1 MRPLK
6 EIEYSFF
13 GCIFDNPP
21 ARILEALDVG
31 AKPEWFTDDKCRL
44 MWTAIE
50 NIRKNQTLENLKPL
64 TIVQEA
70 VRLTRKKKDE
80 FSGIEITPAFYD
92 EAIHFRS
99 KADNGEKSD
108 IVSYA
113 EILRSGS
120 IDRRIRG
127 AMAETNDE
135 LSSASNSS
143 AVGSQ
148 LANKLIGIISD
159 ETTSKDVNVTELLNG
174 MFASYDRA
182 YEEFAIKKNYDYVNG
197 IPMPWEK
204 ISHIMNGLQPGLHIV
219 AARPS
224 VGKTSFVLQCIDFW
238 CANGYKVVFNCLDMA
253 VSQIIKRPAA
263 NLARV
268 AIDRAERGLVTPI
281 EQKRLKDA
289 GATISDWYE
298 TGRFNLLS
306 EYDVN
311 SFKTWCTIRH
321 SAGKLDIAVVDYAQQ
336 LRIRGG
342 GNKSENDRLTQVSA
356 ILKSIAVEL
365 GIPVIALS
373 QLSRDNVKDKNGSRE
388 PTIADLRG
396 SGSLEQ
402 DAFSITLLHKDEG
415 TMASWHNEA
424 PPDQLVPR
432 TGDDSIDEKVK
443 DAMGAVWWIHAKNQN
458 GSTGRYP
465 FVVYQNH
472 YRWYLGDNKA
482 DVGSGSN
489 RFMPKFS
496 KIMAD
501 WRFFED
507 PIKSLE
513 EYGSVVYPNYWP
525 QKCARM
531 CASMGIELP
540 DSILKDL
547 REQDIQNHRQALI
560 EFNRKKE
567 EDRILAQQPI
577 NPPQHMVSESPTVKA
592 MAAQPSTMNVPP
604 SATHVGKEYDNPS
617 VDGYGGPVT
626 TEATSSDNI
635 VDEEPYPEL
644 ETDADIIF

>member
-44 MWTAIE
+44 MWAAIE

-70 VRLTRKKKDE
+70 IRITRKKKSE
-80 FSGIEITPAFYD
+80 FSGIEIKPDFYD
-92 EAIHFRS
+92 DAIHFRS
-99 KADNGEKSD
+99 KADTGEKSD
-108 IVSYA
+108 IPSYA

-127 AMAETNDE
+127 AMAETNEE
-135 LSSASNSS
+135 LSSAANTS

-159 ETTSKDVNVTELLNG
+159 ESTSKDVNVTELLGG
-174 MFASYDRA
+174 MFASYDKA

-268 AIDRAERGLVTPI
+268 AIDRAERGLVTPV

-311 SFKTWCTIRH
+311 AFKTWCTIRH

-356 ILKSIAVEL
+356 VLKSIAVEL

-424 PPDQLVPR
+424 PPEQLVPR
-432 TGDDSIDEKVK
+432 TGDATIDEKVQ

-482 DVGSGSN
+482 EAGSGAN

-513 EYGSVVYPNYWP
+513 AYGNVVYPNYWP

-531 CASMGIELP
+531 CAAMGLEIP
-540 DSILKDL
+540 DSILHEL
-547 REQDIQNHRQALI
+547 REQDILNHKQALL

-577 NPPQHMVSESPTVKA
+577 NPPKPQVAESPTVNAMTMPTPPVSPSAPADYGTEEDDEAAA
-592 MAAQPSTMNVPP
+592 MAEYNEAMEAEESGATEAESQPSQ
-604 SATHVGKEYDNPS
+604 
-617 VDGYGGPVT
+617 
-626 TEATSSDNI
+626 
-635 VDEEPYPEL
+635 EP
-644 ETDADIIF
+644 DFDDIPF